1 MSGIFLVISKDS
13 FSKEKGQIKDDLS
26 SICSRMLPPGASV
39 DSATMNIF
47 DKECLLVTVADS
59 KFYAHNASLC
69 VGSIG
74 TPEPM
79 WWEREYVTENASFL
93 CSVNDKRCVLSSNS
107 TASRSVWYY
116 FDKEILVVSSSQK
129 AIISWIGSFS
139 SNPQAISWMLATGNL
154 GPGNAWDKRLKHLGA
169 GEVVNLNRGNWS
181 ISVSQRISNLSKPL
195 DLTKSQ
201 FVEKL
206 GNTFENV
213 FKETNFDLQNSILTL
228 SGGYDSR
235 AVLYYLVKAGV
246 KVNTVTWGLSSSLNE
261 DSTDAH
267 IASKIARELNV
278 SNEYFTTDFTD
289 RSFDPLFNRFLQYG
303 EGRLDHINSFM
314 DGFRMWESLYEKGV
328 RNIVR
333 ADEAFGWLPS
343 KTEQD
348 VRISLDLHLMED
360 NANMLPLQNFDLEPQ
375 FYPSY
380 CERNSNET
388 LEEWRDR
395 LYRQFRIPYVL
406 SSLHDLVHPFVEVFN
421 PLLHEEIVNYSIGLP
436 DSLRTNKRIYAKFVA
451 NLIPDIPFAKKASIP
466 EPSAILRSAKI
477 VSLMLDEMNS
487 QDSRNLLNGN
497 LLNWIQSHLNVDD
510 HQINS
515 IKNNWSVWFKHQIPW
530 RVKKIIRKEFIK
542 YSADFN
548 QLAFRSV
555 IITRMH
561 RMMNE
566 ESQLLI
572 RKK

>member
-1 MSGIFLVISKDS
+1 
-13 FSKEKGQIKDDLS
+13 
-26 SICSRMLPPGASV
+26 
-39 DSATMNIF
+39 
-47 DKECLLVTVADS
+47 
-59 KFYAHNASLC
+59 
-69 VGSIG
+69 
-74 TPEPM
+74 
-79 WWEREYVTENASFL
+79 
-93 CSVNDKRCVLSSNS
+93 
-107 TASRSVWYY
+107 
-116 FDKEILVVSSSQK
+116 
-129 AIISWIGSFS
+129 
-139 SNPQAISWMLATGNL
+139 MLATGNL
-154 GPGNAWDKRLKHLGA
+154 GPGNSWDKRLKHLGA
-169 GEVVNLNRGNWS
+169 GELVNLNRNDWS
-181 ISVSQRISNLSKPL
+181 INVSQRISNLSDPLKLSKP
-195 DLTKSQ
+195 Q
-201 FVEKL
+201 FIEKL
-206 GNTFENV
+206 GSTFETV
-213 FKETNFDLQNSILTL
+213 FKETNFDLLNSILTL

-235 AVLYYLVKAGV
+235 AVLVYLVKSGV
-246 KVNTVTWGLSSSLNE
+246 DIKTVTWGLSSSLN
-261 DSTDAH
+261 DDTTDAN
-267 IASKIARELNV
+267 IAGKISDRLNV
-278 SNEYFTTDFTD
+278 PNEYFTTDFTD
-289 RSFDPLFNRFLQYG
+289 RTFDPLFNRFLQYG

-314 DGFRMWESLYEKGV
+314 DGFRMWESLYERGV

-375 FYPSY
+375 YYPEL
-380 CERNSNET
+380 CVRRDNET

-406 SSLHDLVHPFVEVFN
+406 SSLHDLIHPFVEVFN
-421 PLLHEEIVNYSIGLP
+421 PLLHEEIVNFSIGLP
-436 DSLRTNKRIYAKFVA
+436 DHLRTNKKIYAKFVTG
-451 NLIPDIPFAKKASIP
+451 LIPEIPFAKKASIP

-497 LLNWIQSHLNVDD
+497 FVQWIQSHLNVDD

-530 RVKKIIRKEFIK
+530 RVKKMIRKEFIK

-566 ESQLLI
+566 EAQLLI